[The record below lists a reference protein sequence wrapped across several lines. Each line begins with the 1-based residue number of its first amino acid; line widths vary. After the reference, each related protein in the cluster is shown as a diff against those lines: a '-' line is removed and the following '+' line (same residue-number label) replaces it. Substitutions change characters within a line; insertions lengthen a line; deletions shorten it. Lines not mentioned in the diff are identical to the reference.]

1 MKILI
6 TNQHLVHYAGTEL
19 YVYTLAGE
27 LQKQGHE
34 VVVFSPLLGEAAD
47 RIREAGIRVVDD
59 LEEISGERFEVIH
72 GHHRRPTLLAFCFF
86 PFTPLV
92 YVTHGFLPRV
102 LPFEGPP
109 EPPVVVEKFVA
120 VSEEAKANLVDNFTI
135 PERDIEVV
143 ANPVDVERFKPQR
156 GIGQALRKVL
166 LINSNKNKV
175 QKESVEQA
183 CSRLGLNLEIVG
195 WGKRVWNVEEY
206 INEADLVVSLG
217 RGVLEGL
224 ACGRAVVVC
233 GGKGCDGMI
242 TEENIDDLLEKN
254 FSGKRC
260 GQPTTVESL
269 IDEFQKY
276 DPGMQRINRRLALE
290 RFDVRRL
297 ARKLVEIYQK
307 AIETSPRKE
316 TNLSSNEKIALYK
329 SYLTGLAKQSRE
341 SEIRILSEEMARVQE
356 EAVALR
362 DLVKRYRQG
371 RFIRTM
377 AALHRLGHN
386 IENLVKRSPIEKH
399 RSGR

>member
-34 VVVFSPLLGEAAD
+34 VVVFSPLLGEAAA

-59 LEEISGERFEVIH
+59 LQEISSERFDVIH
-72 GHHRRPTLLAFCFF
+72 GHHRRPTLLAFSFF

-120 VSEEAKANLVDNFTI
+120 VSDVVKANLAQNFGI
-135 PERDIEVV
+135 LEGDIQVV
-143 ANPVDVERFKPQR
+143 VNSVDVERFKPQ
-156 GIGQALRKVL
+156 GEIGQKVRRVL
-166 LINSNKNKV
+166 LISSNKNKA
-175 QKESVEQA
+175 QKELVEQA
-183 CSRLGLNLEIVG
+183 CSRLRLNLEIIG
-195 WGKRVWNVEEY
+195 WGKRVWNVEDY
-206 INEADLVVSLG
+206 INEADSVVSLG
-217 RGVLEGL
+217 RGAIEGL

-242 TEENIDDLLEKN
+242 TEENIDDLWKTN
-254 FSGKRC
+254 FIGRRY
-260 GQPTTVESL
+260 GRRATVETL

-276 DPGMQRINRRLALE
+276 DPGMQRVNRRLALE
-290 RFDVRRL
+290 RFDAQRQ
-297 ARKLVEIYQK
+297 AHKLVEIYQK
-307 AIETSPRKE
+307 AIENSSRKDADL
-316 TNLSSNEKIALYK
+316 TPSEKMGLYQ
-329 SYLTGLAKQSRE
+329 SYLIDLAKQSKETEVGVLRE
-341 SEIRILSEEMARVQE
+341 EFARLQE
-356 EAVALR
+356 EVVALR
-362 DLVKRYRQG
+362 DLVKRYEQG

-377 AALHRLGHN
+377 AALHRLAHGF
-386 IENLVKRSPIEKH
+386 EKLVRARRI
-399 RSGR
+399 